1 MYLEG
6 QIKFSDD
13 YWQSRA
19 ELNED
24 GTIKRD
30 ANGTPIIKK
39 MLTLNFK
46 VNIGKLKLMVLKSF
60 ILLRL
65 YLIIGIL
72 DLN

>member
-39 MLTLNFK
+39 NADFK
-46 VNIGKLKLMVLKSF
+46 LQR
-60 ILLRL
+60 RL
-65 YLIIGIL
+65 ETT
-72 DLN
+72 